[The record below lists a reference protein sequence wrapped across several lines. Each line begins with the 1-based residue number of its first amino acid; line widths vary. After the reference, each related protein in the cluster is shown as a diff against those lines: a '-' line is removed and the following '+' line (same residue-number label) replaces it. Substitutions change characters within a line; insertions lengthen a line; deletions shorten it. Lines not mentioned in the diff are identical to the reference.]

1 MAMNANYQLTDG
13 GSKTKKNTTKKS
25 TGSAIAGGASAVAQL
40 GSVYKNSVNNGGR
53 YGGVTAP
60 APGYKPRN
68 TATKT
73 AGTSTNKSGGSG
85 GSSGGGGGA
94 APAAPAYSPGQSVTD
109 TLAQLQALQA
119 PTYQQ
124 SQAVTDAY
132 AQLQALQKPN
142 YQQGQAV
149 SDALAK
155 LQALQ
160 KPVYSNQFEPK
171 VNALYEQILNR
182 PKFKYN
188 VNADALYQQY
198 KDQYMQAG
206 KTAMQDT
213 MAQASALTGGYGN
226 SYAQTAGQQQYQ
238 QSLSE
243 LNDIVPQL
251 ANLAY
256 SRYQDEGNELRSN
269 YGMTKE
275 LYDDVYAKFRD
286 AMGDYQTERGYLT
299 DRYDQEYSKDY
310 GKYRDS
316 VSDYQADRSYLAGRY
331 DEEVDKDYRKYRD
344 AMSDYQ
350 ANRSY
355 LAGRYDAERD
365 YDLTLYR
372 LMLGL

>member
-1 MAMNANYQLTDG
+1 MAMNANYQLTDSG
-13 GSKTKKNTTKKS
+13 KKS
-25 TGSAIAGGASAVAQL
+25 SKQYITPLNTLSGAMKKAGAAASTVAAVGTSAKASLNA
-40 GSVYKNSVNNGGR
+40 GR

-60 APGYKPRN
+60 AAGYQPRN
-68 TATKT
+68 TSSKT
-73 AGTSTNKSGGSG
+73 ASAGVHKSGGSG
-85 GSSGGGGGA
+85 GSSGGGA
-94 APAAPAYSPGQSVTD
+94 APAAPAYSPGQSVTE

-132 AQLQALQKPN
+132 AQLQALQKP
-142 YQQGQAV
+142 
-149 SDALAK
+149 
-155 LQALQ
+155 
-160 KPVYSNQFEPK
+160 VYSNQFEPK

-182 PKFKYN
+182 PKFNYN

-213 MAQASALTGGYGN
+213 MAQASALTGGYGS

-243 LNDIVPQL
+243 LNNIVPQL

-286 AMGDYQTERGYLT
+286 AMGDYQTERAYLT
-299 DRYDQEYSKDY
+299 DRYDQEYAKDY
-310 GKYRDS
+310 NKYRDS
-316 VSDYQADRSYLAGRY
+316 V
-331 DEEVDKDYRKYRD
+331 
-344 AMSDYQ
+344 SDYQ

-355 LAGRYDAERD
+355 LAGRYDSERD